1 MSAAP
6 EPAPAPR
13 LRRAVRALLL
23 DGGDLVL
30 LRRTQPGRAVYWTTP
45 GGKIEPTDAGPEA
58 ALRRELDEEL
68 GATAGPVRQVFACA
82 EQTPELHRLNVF
94 YVCRL
99 VTMDLSRRH
108 GPEFDDPSKGRY
120 DVDRFPCTPAGLA
133 SVDLIP
139 ETLGAYLQM
148 HAEDLPGLVPG
159 ANPVSADAPPA
170 PRGRPAPRR

>member
-1 MSAAP
+1 MIG
-6 EPAPAPR
+6 EPAPR
-13 LRRAVRALLL
+13 VRRAVRALLL

-30 LRRTQPGRAVYWTTP
+30 LRRTVPGRAVYWTTP
-45 GGKIEPTDAGPEA
+45 GGKIEPTDAGPEE

-99 VTMDLSRRH
+99 LTMDLSLRH

-139 ETLGAYLQM
+139 ETLAAYLQT
-148 HAEDLPGLVPG
+148 HAGDLPGLVP
-159 ANPVSADAPPA
+159 APVSEDAPPV
-170 PRGRPAPRR
+170 P